1 MRRGYYNYPS
11 GVSDKSHSHLRPY
24 GFMAYLH
31 AMNKLL
37 VIAGW
42 TLFLSVP
49 RIAEAGT
56 LFTTPVIYVKPQ
68 VLDFGP
74 VAGKTT
80 ATNTFL
86 VENMGRDK
94 LVGAAT
100 VPAPFK
106 VLSGGNYTLRENE
119 AQIVTVIYKPS
130 GAATD
135 TQTVKFTGGG
145 GAKARVTGKLA
156 TSMWMP
162 PSRP

>member
-106 VLSGGNYTLRENE
+106 VLSGGNYTL
-119 AQIVTVIYKPS
+119 S

>member
-1 MRRGYYNYPS
+1 
-11 GVSDKSHSHLRPY
+11 
-24 GFMAYLH
+24 
-31 AMNKLL
+31 MNKLL

-42 TLFLSVP
+42 ALLLIVP
-49 RIAEAGT
+49 GIAGADT

-68 VLDFGP
+68 TLNFGR
-74 VAGKTT
+74 VAAKATV
-80 ATNTFL
+80 TNTFL
-86 VENMGRDK
+86 VENIGRGT

-106 VLSGGNYTLRENE
+106 ILSGGKYTLRENE

-130 GAATD
+130 SAASD

-145 GAKARVTGKLA
+145 GSKVRVTGKLA
-156 TSMWMP
+156 TSTWTP